1 MANEQYLSVR
11 WIIRLTAWA
20 VLSVPAVADETAK
33 EGGDQAARPQEVQ
46 QAPIFERHVQPIFQQ
61 HCVRCHNDITSK
73 AELDLSS
80 AAGVFRGGESGAT
93 VVPGSLEESLLYD
106 MVHEGYMPPEEDKT
120 LSAAEVA
127 TIRDWIVSG
136 AKLESGSPEELIA
149 AGEVSNHDIEPL
161 LLLRC
166 AVCHGLRTQEA
177 GLDVRTKASLLKGGK
192 SGPAIVLGKSEE
204 SLLLKKI
211 HSGEMPPRK
220 RLIDAGV
227 FPMAD
232 SEVELLTRWIK
243 LGAPEVHVEPDVAT
257 TQPDPLVT
265 DEDRQFWSFQPPRR
279 PEVPAVSQSQPA
291 TNPIDA
297 FLLAKLQE
305 HGLSFSP
312 PADRLTLL
320 RRASF
325 DLTGLPPTPED
336 IALFMADT
344 EPDAYERM
352 IDRLLASP
360 RYGERWA
367 RHWLDAAGYA
377 DSEGKRSADPL
388 RPNAYK
394 YRDYVIR
401 AFNDDK
407 PYDRFLLEQIAGDE
421 LADAE
426 NAETATQE
434 MVDNLVATGFL
445 RMAPDGTG
453 SDVVNRVPERLEVIA
468 DQIDIFSITVM
479 GLTIKC
485 ARCHTHKYDP
495 IPQRDYYRLAAVF
508 KGAYDEHDWL
518 KPASVPGQTRGQR
531 PSRTL
536 PIGTRQQ
543 WAELMANNELIERQ
557 IEDQRQQLERLAE
570 QLKKD
575 RDLNDNEVKQQA
587 EYINMKR
594 TVDRQ
599 IQSLVSQK
607 QTEPQIRALWDRGE
621 PSPTYIY
628 RRGDYLQPG
637 RLVGPGVPSVLTD
650 GKTPFDVQP
659 PWPGA
664 NKTGRRLALA
674 RWLISPDHPLT
685 ARVMVN
691 RIWQYHF
698 GRGIVA
704 SVGNFGKLGTPPS
717 HPELLDW
724 LATEFVA
731 RSWSIKAMHRLIMNS
746 TAYRQSSAVTE
757 ALLAA
762 DPNNE
767 LLSRMPL
774 RRLTAEE
781 LNDSLLAVSGKLSLA
796 MYGRPDPVEVRP
808 DGLVTPQPKEGL
820 WRRSIYVQHRRKEI
834 PTVLE
839 TFDQPQMNPN
849 CVERV
854 ESTVAQQ
861 ALYLFNNGM
870 VRELS
875 AALAQRVAAQ
885 AADATAQV
893 ERAILLAYSR
903 PATSQERQ
911 HGLEALEELTAA
923 WRDHLVSQGQ
933 DAAEARERALASY
946 CHTLLN
952 SAAFLY
958 VD

>member
-1 MANEQYLSVR
+1 MFTAPRPSVH
-11 WIIRLTAWA
+11 WLLGLTVWGALLA
-20 VLSVPAVADETAK
+20 PAFAGEAPQ
-33 EGGDQAARPQEVQ
+33 EGGEAGGVPKAGQVPV
-46 QAPIFERHVQPIFQQ
+46 FEQHVQPIFQK
-61 HCVRCHNDITSK
+61 HCVRCHNDVTSK

-93 VVPGSLEESLLYD
+93 VVPGSLDESLLYD
-106 MVHEGYMPPEEDKT
+106 MVHEGFMPPEEDKK
-120 LSAAEVA
+120 LSEAEVA
-127 TIRDWIVSG
+127 TIRDWIAGG
-136 AKLESGSPEELIA
+136 ARLEKGSPQELIA
-149 AGEVSNHDIEPL
+149 ASEVSNHDIEPL

-166 AVCHGLRTQEA
+166 AVCHGLRKQEG
-177 GLDVRTKASLLKGGK
+177 GLDVRTKESLLKGGK
-192 SGPAIVLGKSEE
+192 SGPAIVLGKPEE

-211 HSGEMPPRK
+211 HAGEMPPRK
-220 RLIDAGV
+220 KLIEAGV
-227 FPMAD
+227 FPLSD

-257 TQPDPLVT
+257 TEPDPLVT
-265 DEDRQFWSFQPPRR
+265 DEDRQFWAFQPPRR
-279 PEVPAVSQSQPA
+279 PAVPSVSHSEQVA
-291 TNPIDA
+291 NPIDA
-297 FLLAKLQE
+297 FLLARLEQQ
-305 HGLSFSP
+305 GLTFSP

-336 IALFMADT
+336 IALYMADNA
-344 EPDAYERM
+344 PNAYERM

-421 LADAE
+421 LVDVE
-426 NAETATQE
+426 NAKTVTQE

-453 SDVVNRVPERLEVIA
+453 SDVVNRVPERLEVVA
-468 DQIDIFSITVM
+468 DEIDIFSTTVM

-485 ARCHTHKYDP
+485 ARCHSHKYDP
-495 IPQRDYYRLAAVF
+495 IPQRDYYRLVAVF

-518 KPASVPGQTRGQR
+518 KPASVPGQTVGNR

-536 PIGTRQQ
+536 ALGTPEQ
-543 WAELMANNELIERQ
+543 WAEVEANNREIERQ
-557 IEDQRQQLERLAE
+557 IENQRQQLEQLAQRLKAE
-570 QLKKD
+570 RNLEDK
-575 RDLNDNEVKQQA
+575 EVAQQA
-587 EYINMKR
+587 EYINLKR

-599 IQSLVSQK
+599 IQSLQSQK
-607 QTEPQIRALWDRGE
+607 QAEPQVRALWDRGE

-628 RRGDYLQPG
+628 RRGDYLQPS

-650 GKTPFDVQP
+650 GRTPFDVQP

-664 NKTGRRLALA
+664 KKTGRRLALA
-674 RWLISPDHPLT
+674 RWLIQPDHPLT

-691 RIWQYHF
+691 RIWQHHF

-704 SVGNFGKLGTPPS
+704 SVGNFGKLGTPPT

-724 LATEFVA
+724 LATEFVE
-731 RSWSIKAMHRLIMNS
+731 RGWSIKAVHRLIMTS

-757 ALLAA
+757 ELVAA

-774 RRLTAEE
+774 RRLSAEE

-796 MYGRPDPVEVRP
+796 MYGRPDPVEVRA
-808 DGLVTPQPKEGL
+808 DGLVTPQPKDGL
-820 WRRSIYVQHRRKEI
+820 WRRSVYVQHRRTQL

-854 ESTVAQQ
+854 DSTVAQQ
-861 ALYLFNNGM
+861 ALYLMNNGM
-870 VRELS
+870 VRQL
-875 AALAQRVAAQ
+875 ATAFAQRVAAQ
-885 AADATAQV
+885 AEDATAQV

-911 HGLEALEELTAA
+911 QGVQALDELTAA
-923 WRDHLVSQGQ
+923 WRDHLQSQGED
-933 DAAEARERALASY
+933 DADARQRALASY
-946 CHTLLN
+946 CHALLN
-952 SAAFLY
+952 SAEFLY

>member
-1 MANEQYLSVR
+1 M
-11 WIIRLTAWA
+11 
-20 VLSVPAVADETAK
+20 
-33 EGGDQAARPQEVQ
+33 
-46 QAPIFERHVQPIFQQ
+46 QPIFQQ
-61 HCVRCHNDITSK
+61 HCVRCHNDVTSK

-93 VVPGSLEESLLYD
+93 VVPGSLKESLLYD
-106 MVHEGYMPPEEDKT
+106 MVHEGYMPPEEGKT
-120 LSAAEVA
+120 LSEAEVD
-127 TIRDWIVSG
+127 TIRDWIAGG
-136 AKLESGSPEELIA
+136 ARLERGSPQELIA

-166 AVCHGLRTQEA
+166 AVCHGLRKQEG

-192 SGPAIVLGKSEE
+192 SGPAIVLGKPEE

-220 RLIDAGV
+220 RLIQAGV
-227 FPMAD
+227 FPMSD
-232 SEVELLTRWIK
+232 SEIQKLTRWIE

-257 TQPDPLVT
+257 TEPDPLVT

-279 PEVPAVSQSQPA
+279 PAVPQVSQPELVA
-291 TNPIDA
+291 NPIDA
-297 FLLAKLQE
+297 FLLARLEQK
-305 HGLSFSP
+305 GLSFSP

-336 IALFMADT
+336 IALFMADN

-421 LADAE
+421 LVDVE
-426 NAETATQE
+426 NAETVTQE

-453 SDVVNRVPERLEVIA
+453 SDVVNRVPERLEVVA
-468 DQIDIFSITVM
+468 DEIDIFSTTVL

-485 ARCHTHKYDP
+485 ARCHSHKYDP
-495 IPQRDYYRLAAVF
+495 IPQRDYYRLVAIF

-518 KPASVPGQTRGQR
+518 KPASVPGQTTGNR

-536 PIGTRQQ
+536 ALGTPEQ
-543 WAELMANNELIERQ
+543 WAEVEANNREIDRQ
-557 IEDQRQQLERLAE
+557 IEDQRRQLEQLAQRLKAE
-570 QLKKD
+570 RNLDDK
-575 RDLNDNEVKQQA
+575 EVAQQA
-587 EYINMKR
+587 EFINLKR

-599 IQSLVSQK
+599 IQSLESQK
-607 QTEPQIRALWDRGE
+607 QAEPQIRALWDRGE

-650 GKTPFDVQP
+650 GRTPFDVQP

-664 NKTGRRLALA
+664 KKTGRRLALA
-674 RWLISPDHPLT
+674 RWLIQPDHPLT

-691 RIWQYHF
+691 RIWHHHF

-704 SVGNFGKLGTPPS
+704 SVGNFGKLGTPPT

-724 LATEFVA
+724 LATEFVE
-731 RSWSIKAMHRLIMNS
+731 RGWSIKAMHRLIMTS

-757 ALLAA
+757 ELLAA

-774 RRLTAEE
+774 RRLSAEE
-781 LNDSLLAVSGKLSLA
+781 LNDSLLAVSGRLSLA

-808 DGLVTPQPKEGL
+808 DGLVTPQPKDGF
-820 WRRSIYVQHRRKEI
+820 WRRSIYVQHRRKDI

-854 ESTVAQQ
+854 ESNVAQQ
-861 ALYLFNNGM
+861 ALYLMNNGM

-875 AALAQRVAAQ
+875 AAFAQRVAAQ
-885 AADATAQV
+885 AEDATALV

-911 HGLEALEELTAA
+911 QGVRALEELTSA
-923 WRDHLVSQGQ
+923 WREHLQSQGEKDS
-933 DAAEARERALASY
+933 DAPQRALATY